1 MNAKTESLGTPVT
14 PPGNGETAAPAVAK
28 TVKAPIETWQAV
40 DALMALAHET
50 RLAIFRL
57 LVHAGPDG
65 LSAGTISVRLR
76 VGPSTLSHH
85 LAVLERAGLL
95 VSRRLRRQIFY
106 ACAYDGM
113 RGLLEF
119 LTNDC
124 CQGHPDLCGF
134 TERPVKSMERQAAA
148 CGATKKRRAPKKDS
162 S

>member
-1 MNAKTESLGTPVT
+1 MKPEALDTSAPL
-14 PPGNGETAAPAVAK
+14 PGNGAAAPVAAKAVR
-28 TVKAPIETWQAV
+28 APMETWQAV

-65 LSAGTISVRLR
+65 LSAGTISLRLR

-85 LAVLERAGLL
+85 LAALERAGLL
-95 VSRRLRRQIFY
+95 VSRRVRRQIFY

-134 TERPVKSMERQAAA
+134 AERPVKFPERRAAG
-148 CGATKKRRAPKKDS
+148 CGAAKKRCSPKKGAA
-162 S
+162 

>member
-1 MNAKTESLGTPVT
+1 MKPEALDTSAA
-14 PPGNGETAAPAVAK
+14 PPGTGEATAPVVAK
-28 TVKAPIETWQAV
+28 TVKAPMETWQAV

-57 LVHAGPDG
+57 LVHAGPEG

-85 LAVLERAGLL
+85 LAALERAGLL

-134 TERPVKSMERQAAA
+134 TERPVKSPERRATACSAA
-148 CGATKKRRAPKKDS
+148 KKRCAPTKGS
-162 S
+162 P